1 MSRNR
6 GTMPVHNAVT
16 KKNPATLTSPATV
29 PVARLRDSQ
38 THQNRSFNRINKRWG
53 ELSLTNFLRCSNR
66 RTCARDLPDRA
77 TTALAKVTSAR
88 SLGRGA
94 IEIAVGVQNR
104 STQRA
109 RAVSTVGE
117 AVEIDH
123 CAGMAAIRQLKYPA
137 MSIGDGAFDH
147 IPKKIARRPAG
158 RSRVVS
164 RYLAN
169 WDCAV
174 VQ

>member
-1 MSRNR
+1 MGRAFVN
-6 GTMPVHNAVT
+6 
-16 KKNPATLTSPATV
+16 
-29 PVARLRDSQ
+29 
-38 THQNRSFNRINKRWG
+38 
-53 ELSLTNFLRCSNR
+53 ELPPLLQQAHL
-66 RTCARDLPDRA
+66 ARDLPDRA

-137 MSIGDGAFDH
+137 MSIGG
-147 IPKKIARRPAG
+147 
-158 RSRVVS
+158 
-164 RYLAN
+164 L
-169 WDCAV
+169 
-174 VQ
+174 